1 LHGAWG
7 REGKERDATI
17 KFIASTQEL
26 KEAPEGIKIK
36 DPPPQNGPFAKNFI
50 MKLIKLVNLLRGSD
64 KKPSVG
70 GNWPLGRTL
79 LTPDLDHS
87 QD

>member
-26 KEAPEGIKIK
+26 KEAPEGINIK
-36 DPPPQNGPFAKNFI
+36 DPPPQK
-50 MKLIKLVNLLRGSD
+50 KKKSD
-64 KKPSVG
+64 SKV
-70 GNWPLGRTL
+70 
-79 LTPDLDHS
+79 
-87 QD
+87 